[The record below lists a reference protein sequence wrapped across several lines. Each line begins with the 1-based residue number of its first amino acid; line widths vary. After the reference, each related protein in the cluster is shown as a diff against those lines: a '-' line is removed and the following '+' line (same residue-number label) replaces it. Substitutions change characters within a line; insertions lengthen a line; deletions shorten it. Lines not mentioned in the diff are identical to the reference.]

1 MRAGPGGLI
10 PRGNASEDRRMTSKP
25 ESPRTDAATAPA
37 QPQREPDRAEKAG
50 FPPDYGPEQPV
61 LSVRKSWIRCRPL
74 GFVTAIVLALAGISG
89 MVYFHWMASGQKWLF
104 WPATILAFGSLGTL
118 VWWWISRFTS
128 SLEITN
134 KRAVLR
140 RGLLSKSTSEVLH
153 DNIRNVTVE
162 QSFWERVFKVGSLGI
177 ASSGQDG
184 IEILCTN
191 LPDPEK
197 IRKIIDLYRPLD

>member
-1 MRAGPGGLI
+1 
-10 PRGNASEDRRMTSKP
+10 MTSEP
-25 ESPRTDAATAPA
+25 QVTSQTDTTAAAETRRP
-37 QPQREPDRAEKAG
+37 PDRAEQAG
-50 FPPDYGPEQPV
+50 FPPDYGPEQAV

-74 GFVTAIVLALAGISG
+74 GFVVAIILAVAGITG
-89 MVYFHWMASGQKWLF
+89 MVYFHWFATSQAWLF

-118 VWWWISRFTS
+118 TWWWISRFTS

-140 RGLLSKSTSEVLH
+140 RGLFSKSTSEVLH
-153 DNIRNVTVE
+153 DNIRNVTVD
-162 QSFWERVFKVGSLGI
+162 QTFWERVFKVGSLGI

-184 IEILCTN
+184 IEIMCSN